1 MTAVSNNTN
10 SGNSYLDSL
19 KGTDKTNSKTDAEK
33 AGALTQADFFALL
46 TQQLAFQDPTKPVEN
61 DQMIAQMTN
70 FTMADG
76 ISSLNTNFKEFASG
90 MDSNQ
95 ALQAS
100 SLVGRTVRVSS
111 NQVPFDGTN
120 MTMGSTEVPANT
132 SVMTVK
138 IYNAAGE
145 LVRSEPVESPP
156 SGKFDFVWDGKDNA
170 EKALPKGMYTVKVE
184 ASVNGKTEA
193 LPTSSYVPV
202 TSVTLGKGTG
212 DMTLNL
218 FGLGAKKLSDIL
230 EIAAG

>member
-1 MTAVSNNTN
+1 MSTIN
-10 SGNSYLDSL
+10 STTTPSYLDSL
-19 KGTDKTNSKTDAEK
+19 KQGTAKEKTDAEK
-33 AGALTQADFFALL
+33 AGALTQSDFFALL

-61 DQMIAQMTN
+61 DQMIAQMTS

-76 ISSLNTNFKEFASG
+76 ISSLNNNFKEFASG
-90 MDSNQ
+90 MNSNQ

-100 SLVGRTVRVSS
+100 SLVGRTVRVNSDK
-111 NQVPFDGTN
+111 VPFDGTN
-120 MTMGSTEVPANT
+120 MAMGSTEVPANT

-138 IYNAAGE
+138 IYNAAGG
-145 LVRSEPVESPP
+145 LVRSEPVENPA
-156 SGKFDFVWDGKDNA
+156 SGKFDFVWDGKDDN

-193 LPTSSYVPV
+193 LTTSSYVPV

-218 FGLGAKKLSDIL
+218 YGLGAKKLTDIL

>member
-1 MTAVSNNTN
+1 MSTIN
-10 SGNSYLDSL
+10 STTTPSYVDSL
-19 KGTDKTNSKTDAEK
+19 KQGTAKEKTAAEK
-33 AGALTQADFFALL
+33 AGALTQSDFFALL

-61 DQMIAQMTN
+61 DQMIAQMTS

-76 ISSLNTNFKEFASG
+76 ISSLNNNFKEFANG
-90 MDSNQ
+90 MNSNQ

-111 NQVPFDGTN
+111 DKVPFDGTN
-120 MTMGSTEVPANT
+120 MTLGSTEVPSNT
-132 SVMTVK
+132 SLMTVK
-138 IYNAAGE
+138 IYNGAGE
-145 LVRSEPVESPP
+145 LVRSEPVENPP
-156 SGKFDFVWDGKDNA
+156 TGKFDFVWDGKGNDD
-170 EKALPKGMYTVKVE
+170 KTLPKGVYTVKVE

-218 FGLGAKKLSDIL
+218 YGLGAKKLSDIL

>member
-1 MTAVSNNTN
+1 MSTIN
-10 SGNSYLDSL
+10 STTSSSYIDSL
-19 KGTDKTNSKTDAEK
+19 KQSSVKEKTDAEK
-33 AGALTQADFFALL
+33 AGALTQSDFFALL

-61 DQMIAQMTN
+61 DQMIAQMTS

-76 ISSLNTNFKEFASG
+76 ISSLNNNFKEFASS
-90 MDSNQ
+90 MNSNQ

-111 NQVPFDGTN
+111 DQLPFDGTN
-120 MTMGSTEVPANT
+120 MTLGSTEVPGNT
-132 SVMTVK
+132 SLMTVK
-138 IYNAAGE
+138 IYNAAGA
-145 LVRSEPVESPP
+145 LVRSEPVENPAN
-156 SGKFDFVWDGKDNA
+156 GKFDFVWDGKDDN
-170 EKALPKGMYTVKVE
+170 ENTLPKGMYTVKVE

-218 FGLGAKKLSDIL
+218 YGLGAKRLTDIL